1 MNIQFG
7 KVKKVDG
14 ARVVVA
20 ITGAGGACSVEALLV
35 QPCGVSGPA
44 VWLAPSVGDVV
55 AVAFNAERP
64 EDSVVLGV
72 VYPDGKTPPKT
83 GADEVA
89 IQAGK
94 VFIGDDVN
102 GTKPCPRDDHV
113 QDELSKI
120 KSELDAI
127 KSAFSAHTHSLPPMI
142 AGPYPVTLAAD
153 PSVTGPGSTGPAPVY
168 AQGYT
173 VGATASDSVEVK

>member
-7 KVKKVDG
+7 KVKSIAG
-14 ARVVVA
+14 ARVVVS

-83 GADEVA
+83 GADEIA

-102 GTKPCPRDDHV
+102 ATKPCPRDDHV

-127 KSAFSAHTHSLPPMI
+127 KSAFSAHTHTVPALTV
-142 AGPYPVTLAAD
+142 AGAVPAGTAPVVA
-153 PSVTGPGSTGPAPVY
+153 GPGSTGPAPVY

>member
-7 KVKKVDG
+7 KVKSVAG
-14 ARVVVA
+14 ARVVVS

-72 VYPDGKTPPKT
+72 VYPDGRTPPKP
-83 GADEVA
+83 GRMKWLFRR
-89 IQAGK
+89 G
-94 VFIGDDVN
+94 
-102 GTKPCPRDDHV
+102 RS
-113 QDELSKI
+113 LS
-120 KSELDAI
+120 
-127 KSAFSAHTHSLPPMI
+127 
-142 AGPYPVTLAAD
+142 
-153 PSVTGPGSTGPAPVY
+153 
-168 AQGYT
+168 
-173 VGATASDSVEVK
+173 ATT